1 MSKEWLW
8 WLGEFGLA
16 AIVAV
21 VAGFVTKDVPISI
34 LYGLFV
40 GTVFFVLRQQT
51 RIASQH
57 ERQVSEMEDK
67 ALNLPTTIRHREDID
82 PFLKQLVRS
91 SRDETLR
98 LSKEVETGE
107 VTLKT
112 RPLSLIAM
120 DCIKQARP
128 GDKLITLNYGGIW
141 GTERG
146 DVYRQASFDVAD
158 KGVDFTRVF
167 VESTSA
173 TPEQKKHLR
182 EEMDRQKDHLH
193 VRFIKESRLPP
204 EMRTNCVIVLNRY
217 AFYATIKTW
226 VPRGTVV
233 GRSMEGE
240 ELKLFARR
248 DEVEKATELAETVLK
263 LSEEYK

>member
-16 AIVAV
+16 GVVAV
-21 VAGFVTKDVPISI
+21 VAGFLTRDLPISI

-40 GTVFFVLRQQT
+40 GTVFFVLREHK
-51 RIASQH
+51 RVVSQH

-67 ALNLPTTIRHREDID
+67 ALNLPTTLRHREDVD
-82 PFLKQLVRS
+82 PFLKEVVRS

-98 LSKEVETGE
+98 LSKEAETGQ
-107 VTLKT
+107 VTLKA
-112 RPLSLIAM
+112 RPIGRIAL

-128 GDKLITLNYGGIW
+128 GDKVVTINYGVIW
-141 GTERG
+141 GAERG
-146 DVYRQASFDVAD
+146 DAYRQANFDLAD
-158 KGVDFTRVF
+158 KGVDITRVF

-173 TPEQKKHLR
+173 TPEQKKQLIH
-182 EEMDRQKDHLH
+182 EMDRQKEHLH

-204 EMRTNCVIVLNRY
+204 EARTNCVIILDRY
-217 AFYATIKTW
+217 AFYGNFRM
-226 VPRGTVV
+226 PRGIAV
-233 GRSMEGE
+233 GRSLQVD
-240 ELKLFARR
+240 ELRLFARR
-248 DEVEKATELAETVLK
+248 DHVKKATELAETVIK